1 MKYAGLITRCLAFF
15 VDSVMILIL
24 QIIAVSIFSFLF
36 GLLMPIIPDAAET
49 VTDTF
54 VYASVYETLITFVVW
69 WIYFS
74 SLDSSHK
81 QATLGKQMLGL
92 KVVDYSGNKIGFWRA
107 SLRYAG
113 MYISIVLL
121 PITLFV
127 VALSSKKQGLHD
139 MVARCLVV
147 YR

>member
-15 VDSVMILIL
+15 VDCVMILIL
-24 QIIAVSIFSFLF
+24 QLIAVLFLSFLF
-36 GLLMPIIPDAAET
+36 GLLMPIIPNTTET

-54 VYASVYETLITFVVW
+54 IYLSVYESIITFVVW

-74 SLDSSHK
+74 ALDSSHN
-81 QATLGKQMLGL
+81 QATLGKQIFGL

-107 SLRYAG
+107 SLRYVG

-139 MVARCLVV
+139 MAAKCLVV